1 MEKTFLEN
9 NENKINDFI
18 SDENLTC
25 LDCPYIPS
33 IKMNSNQH
41 SINIECQNNIKITSD
56 SISGHFHDKILLK
69 DYLKKLRKNN
79 ENNKKECSLCKKSI
93 KIENIYYC
101 SFCKA
106 FICQSCINDKHS
118 KEKNDHPTLKFELI
132 NTYCCIH
139 KKKNRAYCRNCFK
152 NICEDCLKYNKHKN
166 HDIINLDDILI
177 DDEYLK
183 KINEEINNE
192 ENEVTEISKQFNNY
206 MDFIQKKFD
215 NYIQLRNDEI
225 NLKKNIIH
233 NYNKYKNNYNSIMN
247 VKKLKFDYFKFYLD
261 NEEKNDKNK
270 NKNKLKNFEKL
281 INELILYEQTKNE
294 QKNRNKNTESQD
306 EEKNNIK
313 AKEKEKEKIKCFK
326 ENSLLKS
333 SKYEIV
339 NKINLKCTMP
349 EKILCLKNNKLLIAY
364 SNRDLVIY
372 NKNDLKN
379 NLEELCKVN
388 LANIK
393 CHSSRS
399 FVSQFKEIYQLKNE
413 NIVISMAGLSNFI
426 LSVDYNTKT
435 FKVVQEFM
443 IGKALKLNNSL
454 FENLPEDPNNY
465 DDVIP
470 EMQNSSNLIGNNV
483 QLNINY
489 IKKNTNT
496 NITHNN
502 TNNIF
507 NNNINSN
514 INKDNIKDNLNDN
527 LNINNIIS
535 EKASKNIKPI
545 NNITNN
551 KVYNIGYK
559 NENAIHNNNLNNTIN
574 NIQNQNIINNNI
586 INPRGHPRGF
596 FQGTNNLIRALPFHP
611 MPHHHLAQNANNT
624 AKRKRTLIN
633 LVALQND
640 DLLAIS
646 HRDCWILR
654 HNSQKYVIHKENIIY
669 NYDNTLSIKKAL
681 PISDN
686 EFVIEIVIDE
696 KKIYNLTL
704 TNMTNKNLRKNNFV
718 YIFYNLNYEEIQR
731 KYLSLYDTL
740 IRTDNDY
747 IYIKDQYTLLLMDK
761 KNKEVINVFEIDSM
775 GPIIP
780 MKSNKSFIVQEKEN
794 NTIVEY
800 RIIDNEI
807 VKSEKLIG
815 NACITLI
822 EGIDDDFNTLI
833 IQFRDESLL
842 FLQ

>member
-1 MEKTFLEN
+1 M
-9 NENKINDFI
+9 
-18 SDENLTC
+18 
-25 LDCPYIPS
+25 
-33 IKMNSNQH
+33 
-41 SINIECQNNIKITSD
+41 
-56 SISGHFHDKILLK
+56 
-69 DYLKKLRKNN
+69 
-79 ENNKKECSLCKKSI
+79 CKRSI

-106 FICQSCINDKHS
+106 FICQSCINGKHS
-118 KEKNDHPTLKFELI
+118 EEKNDHPTLKFELI
-132 NTYCCIH
+132 NIYCCIH
-139 KKKNRAYCRNCFK
+139 KKKNRSYCKNCFK
-152 NICEDCLKYNKHKN
+152 NICEDCLKYNKHNN
-166 HDIINLDDILI
+166 HDIINLDEILI

-183 KINEEINNE
+183 KINEEIINE
-192 ENEVTEISKQFNNY
+192 ENEVKIISKKFDNY

-215 NYIQLRNDEI
+215 DYIQLRNDEI
-225 NLKKNIIH
+225 NLKKNIIY

-247 VKKLKFDYFKFYLD
+247 VKKIKFDYFKFYLD
-261 NEEKNDKNK
+261 KEEKNNK
-270 NKNKLKNFEKL
+270 NKNKLKNFKKL

-306 EEKNNIK
+306 NTNKEEKNNI
-313 AKEKEKEKIKCFK
+313 KEKEKEKIKCFK

-339 NKINLKCTMP
+339 HKINIKCKDP

-393 CHSSRS
+393 CNSSRTC
-399 FVSQFKEIYQLKNE
+399 VSHFKGIYQLKNE

-426 LSVDYNTKT
+426 LSVDYKTKT

-443 IGKALKLNNSL
+443 ISKALKLNNPL
-454 FENLPEDPNNY
+454 FVNLPEDPNNY

-470 EMQNSSNLIGNNV
+470 VIKNSSDLIGNNV
-483 QLNINY
+483 QLNINNNY
-489 IKKNTNT
+489 ITKNTNT

-502 TNNIF
+502 THNSF
-507 NNNINSN
+507 NNNINN
-514 INKDNIKDNLNDN
+514 NTNNDNIKDNLNDN
-527 LNINNIIS
+527 LNINNTIS

-551 KVYNIGYK
+551 KVYNFDYK
-559 NENAIHNNNLNNTIN
+559 NEKTTHTNNLNNTIN
-574 NIQNQNIINNNI
+574 NIQNQNMINNNI
-586 INPRGHPRGF
+586 FNPRGHPRGF
-596 FQGTNNLIRALPFHP
+596 FQGTNNLIGAPLFHP
-611 MPHHHLAQNANNT
+611 MPHNLAQNANNT
-624 AKRKRTLIN
+624 TKRKRILTN
-633 LVALQND
+633 LVALPND
-640 DLLAIS
+640 DLLAIGS
-646 HRDCWILR
+646 RDCWILR
-654 HNSQKYVIHKENIIY
+654 HNSKKYVIHKEDIIY
-669 NYDNTLSIKKAL
+669 NCDKTLSIKKAL
-681 PISDN
+681 PISN
-686 EFVIEIVIDE
+686 TEFVIEIAVNE
-696 KKIYNLTL
+696 KKIYNLT
-704 TNMTNKNLRKNNFV
+704 NMTTKNPRKNNFV
-718 YIFYNLNYEEIQR
+718 YIFYNLNYEEIKR
-731 KYLSLYDTL
+731 KYLSLCDTV

-761 KNKEVINVFEIDSM
+761 KNKEVINVFEIDSW

-780 MKSNKSFIVQEKEN
+780 MKSNKSFIFQEKEN
-794 NTIVEY
+794 NAIVEY

-807 VKSEKLIG
+807 VKSEQLIG
-815 NACITLI
+815 NACIKLF